1 MGELNFH
8 QEDKQ
13 KKKEDKQPRTEIHP
27 NGFYALNEGPSSMSQ
42 IWHLTSALL
51 FKG

>member
-8 QEDKQ
+8 QEHKQ

-27 NGFYALNEGPSSMSQ
+27 NGYYALNDRNPLKWILCPQ
-42 IWHLTSALL
+42 
-51 FKG
+51 